1 MASFLY
7 YERALGITGLE
18 SRAWNNG
25 LARAPQ
31 AFDLDA
37 DGRIDFR
44 EFVLGMVAMDRATP
58 HDGLWA
64 EVRRGAGARASRS
77 AELDTRHPKPLL

>member
-1 MASFLY
+1 MQLAS
-7 YERALGITGLE
+7 R
-18 SRAWNNG
+18 
-25 LARAPQ
+25 ARAPQ

-64 EVRRGAGARASRS
+64 EVRRGPRGASRS
-77 AELDTRHPKPLL
+77 ADVDTRHPKPLL